1 MIESHRRVRQWAAT
15 GFAWLALATSAMAQT
30 TVVEYIHTD
39 ALGSPVATTDASG
52 TVIERQV
59 YEPYGA
65 QVSHGPTDGPGFTGH
80 VEDSATGLTYMEQRY
95 YDPSTGRFLSV
106 DPQTYDGKSDAR
118 LWGRYIY
125 GFNNPYSFKDPD
137 GRCPICIPIVIGLG
151 IYLTSGPANAP
162 APGEATA
169 DMPVGEQIAS
179 AIPSG
184 GRAASMFKMTARQA
198 DRLTQRAATREAK
211 REAGIPTSQQAQSQ
225 TNGNVGGVPV
235 GRQQTY
241 EVPAQG
247 GGTQQ
252 MSVQVSRDTRGDHA
266 GMPQV
271 EAGRVKAGGQTDP
284 AGRPRIEN
292 EGKVRV
298 DFDPQK

>member
-1 MIESHRRVRQWAAT
+1 MSANGRKIGQWSAI
-15 GFAWLALATSAMAQT
+15 GFAWIALATSAVAQT

-39 ALGSPVATTDASG
+39 ALGSPVATTNTSAAA
-52 TVIERQV
+52 VERQV
-59 YEPYGA
+59 YEPYG
-65 QVSHGPTDGPGFTGH
+65 VPISHVPTDAPGFTGH
-80 VEDSATGLTYMEQRY
+80 VEDSVTDLTYMQQRY
-95 YDPSTGRFLSV
+95 YDPATARFLSV

-137 GRCPICIPIVIGLG
+137 GRCPICIPIVAGLG

-162 APGEATA
+162 APGEQTVN
-169 DMPVGEQIAS
+169 MPVGEQIAS
-179 AIPSG
+179 AIPNG
-184 GRAASMFKMTARQA
+184 GRATSMFKMTARQS
-198 DRLTQRAATREAK
+198 DKLTQRAAAREAK
-211 REAGIPTSQQAQSQ
+211 RETGIPTSQQAQSQ

-252 MSVQVSRDTRGDHA
+252 MSVQVSRDMRGDHA

-292 EGKVRV
+292 ESKVRV
-298 DFDPQK
+298 DFDPKK